1 MKTGR
6 VVLELPSRRGNPRNS
21 EGAFITLRD
30 GRILFAYSKFTGGPH
45 DYSAGVIAVRTSDDG
60 GATWSLRDSV
70 LVKNEGSENVMSVS
84 LLRLQDD
91 RIALFY
97 LVKRGDCRL
106 RMRTSAD
113 EGRTWSKAVW
123 ATPSVGYYVVNND
136 RIVQLGDGRLIV
148 PAAFHRRLG
157 TDMSRYSSLDPRGI
171 AVYFL
176 SDDGGRHWREGRSW
190 RAMPAESTRG
200 LQEPGVI
207 ELADGRLLSWCRTDL
222 GCQYA
227 MVSLDRGESWS
238 LPMPTAF
245 VSPCSPMSIK
255 RIEATGDLLAVW
267 NDHCGRFPLP
277 PRAGGMGRRRTPLV
291 SAISCDEANTWRNF
305 KRIEAAPGGF
315 FCYTAIHFPDDK
327 HVLLAYSAGRNNTG
341 FAHSL
346 LRVIRLPVA
355 WFQS

>member
-1 MKTGR
+1 MKASR

-21 EGAFITLRD
+21 EGAFVALRD
-30 GRILFAYSKFTGGPH
+30 GRILFAYTKFTSGWH
-45 DYSAGVIAVRTSDDG
+45 DYSAAVIATRTSDDG
-60 GATWSLRDSV
+60 GATWGRRDSI
-70 LVKNEGSENVMSVS
+70 LVKDEGSENVMSVS
-84 LLRLQDD
+84 LLRLGDG

-113 EGRTWSKAVW
+113 EGRTWSRPVW

-136 RIVQLGDGRLIV
+136 RVVQLRDGRLVV
-148 PAAFHRRLG
+148 PAAFHRRFAA
-157 TDMSRYSSLDPRGI
+157 DMNRYSSLDPRGI

-176 SDDGGRHWREGRSW
+176 SDDGGRTWREGRSW
-190 RAMPAESTRG
+190 RAMPAESGCG
-200 LQEPGVI
+200 LQEPGVV

-238 LPMPTAF
+238 LPMPAAF
-245 VSPCSPMSIK
+245 ASPCSPMSVK
-255 RIEATGDLLAVW
+255 RIEATGDLLAIW
-267 NDHCGRFPLP
+267 NDHSGRFPVP
-277 PRAGGMGRRRTPLV
+277 KPDGSNRRRTPLV
-291 SAISCDEANTWRNF
+291 SAISRDEANTWRNH
-305 KRIEAAPGGF
+305 KRIEAAPDGF

-327 HVLLAYSAGRNNTG
+327 HVLLAYSAGRNKTG
-341 FAHSL
+341 FDRSA